1 MPRRYSSRELTRL
14 AESQGW
20 RFSRQRGSHMIFVKW
35 RERNHVSIPAS
46 EREVRVG
53 TVANIKRQMRLSN
66 EEFNRIVDEVL

>member
-1 MPRRYSSRELTRL
+1 
-14 AESQGW
+14 
-20 RFSRQRGSHMIFVKW
+20 MIFVKW

>member
-1 MPRRYSSRELTRL
+1 
-14 AESQGW
+14 
-20 RFSRQRGSHMIFVKW
+20 MIFVKP

-53 TVANIKRQMRLSN
+53 TVANIKRQMGLSN